1 MRIKKQYQ
9 KGFTTVDNVVLNDTN
24 LSWKAKGLFVYL
36 WSQSDEWNFYETEV
50 AKHSTD
56 GIVSLKN
63 GLKELEDQGY
73 LKRQRVRDEQGKFKE
88 NEWILSESPML
99 EKPMLENLMLD
110 NRTLTNTNNN
120 NINNNKDE
128 SNSTKENKESSNKK
142 NNKYNFDYKKF
153 FEFFKE
159 TTGKRY
165 TATNNN
171 KKLINARLNEGATKQ
186 DFYLITKHK
195 AIQWKDNDMNQWLKP
210 STLFIP
216 KHFEDYLNEAEAYFS
231 AEPQKKKEESSAKEE
246 KRKVDPID
254 EQIHRGKL
262 FLEKFP
268 DNEKVRKEIERLERN
283 RNENR
288 GDTAQ

>member
-1 MRIKKQYQ
+1 M
-9 KGFTTVDNVVLNDTN
+9 N
-24 LSWKAKGLFVYL
+24 KASGYYKIIPDYVMF
-36 WSQSDEWNFYETEV
+36 D
-50 AKHSTD
+50 
-56 GIVSLKN
+56 
-63 GLKELEDQGY
+63 KELLDIPKSILLYGEISALCNSKGY
-73 LKRQRVRDEQGKFKE
+73 CWASNAYFAEKFKTTE
-88 NEWILSESPML
+88 RTIIRYINKLVDKKYIAKKTIYKDGSKEVEKRILSIDFRPSDIDDTTGGDTDVTTPGDTDVT
-99 EKPMLENLMLD
+99 D
-110 NRTLTNTNNN
+110 NNVNIN
-120 NINNNKDE
+120 NINNNSDDV
-128 SNSTKENKESSNKK
+128 KK
-142 NNKYNFDYKKF
+142 NNKYNFNYKKF
-153 FEFFKE
+153 FDFFKE
-159 TTGKRY
+159 TTGKKY

-195 AIQWKDNDMNQWLKP
+195 AIQWKDSEKMNNWLKP
-210 STLFIP
+210 NTIFSS